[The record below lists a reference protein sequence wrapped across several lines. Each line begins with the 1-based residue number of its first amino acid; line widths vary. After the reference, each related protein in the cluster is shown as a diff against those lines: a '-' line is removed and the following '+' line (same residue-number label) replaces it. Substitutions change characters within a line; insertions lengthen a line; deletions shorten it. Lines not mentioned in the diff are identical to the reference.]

1 MQNERERA
9 HGLAIPATQFT
20 KEAVDYQSGSAE
32 MQANS
37 LFEAKFREW
46 IIGKVI
52 AEGEVLKSDAAHA
65 GAEEVGCAVNTA
77 RNYLQKLTSSS
88 GVFYE
93 AKNAFGQ
100 VVLRLKKNE

>member
-1 MQNERERA
+1 MRERA
-9 HGLAIPATQFT
+9 RGLAIPATQFT

-32 MQANS
+32 MQTNS
-37 LFEAKFREW
+37 LFEPKFREW

-65 GAEEVGCAVNTA
+65 GAEEVECAVNTA
-77 RNYLQKLTSSS
+77 RNYLLKLTSSS

-100 VVLRLKKNE
+100 VVLRLKKKE